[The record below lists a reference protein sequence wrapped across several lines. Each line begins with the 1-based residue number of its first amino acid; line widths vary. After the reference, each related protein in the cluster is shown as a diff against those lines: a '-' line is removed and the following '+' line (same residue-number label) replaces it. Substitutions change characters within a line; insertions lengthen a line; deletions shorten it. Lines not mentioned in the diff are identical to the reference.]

1 MANATS
7 ALRMSGMN
15 SGLDTEAIVNALTAT
30 TKNKINTNERKVLK
44 LQAQQEAYRSV
55 ITAFTTFQNKY
66 FNMLNLNTCLKS
78 GSLFNSYKGTL
89 SNANGTNVNGVTVSS
104 AANANEA
111 VYNVDVHK
119 VATQSTLKSASASGK
134 SADLSQC
141 TDNTQDYTMTVS
153 VGSKTKNITF
163 KGAAD
168 SDDLRANV
176 NAALKDAFGV
186 KNDGSGIVSMS
197 SDGRISSTDQS
208 AVTTTTPTLYQD
220 TKTLG
225 IKIEDLKTGNNTFK
239 VTVGNETKT
248 VSFSTVA
255 KDYFDEIFDEN
266 GKIKDDADIKKVS
279 LFKEVALNEGSADV
293 YD

>member
-141 TDNTQDYTMTVS
+141 TDNT
-153 VGSKTKNITF
+153 
-163 KGAAD
+163 
-168 SDDLRANV
+168 
-176 NAALKDAFGV
+176 
-186 KNDGSGIVSMS
+186 
-197 SDGRISSTDQS
+197 
-208 AVTTTTPTLYQD
+208 
-220 TKTLG
+220 
-225 IKIEDLKTGNNTFK
+225 
-239 VTVGNETKT
+239 
-248 VSFSTVA
+248 
-255 KDYFDEIFDEN
+255 
-266 GKIKDDADIKKVS
+266 
-279 LFKEVALNEGSADV
+279 
-293 YD
+293 